1 MSDNTELTY
10 LGWSDDVE
18 QLCRDIETNT
28 SRLSDIH
35 RVNYLELTEQQKYFK
50 IPIIILSACN
60 SIMAVG
66 LSKYVSQDITS
77 SINCILSLIC
87 SVIASIELYI
97 ALQKR
102 IEMELTSYRSYYM
115 LTVKI
120 NNCLKLE
127 REHRQETN
135 GVHFL
140 NEVENEYKALFNDA
154 LVNKQKIEDKLIFP
168 NLDYVSNPIVYKKQ
182 SKSERVD
189 SQTLNETL

>member
-10 LGWSDDVE
+10 LGWSDDIE
-18 QLCRDIETNT
+18 QLCRDIEINT
-28 SRLSDIH
+28 SNLSEIH
-35 RVNYLELTEQQKYFK
+35 KTNYLMLSEQQKYFK

-66 LSKYVSQDITS
+66 LTAYASQNVTS

-97 ALQKR
+97 GLQKR
-102 IEMELTSYRSYYM
+102 IETEIQSYRAYYM
-115 LTVKI
+115 LSVKI

-140 NEVENEYKALFNDA
+140 LEVENEYKALFNDA
-154 LVNKQKIEDKLIFP
+154 LVHNEKIEDKLIFP
-168 NLDYVSNPIVYKKQ
+168 SINYVSNPILHKKE
-182 SKSERVD
+182 SKIKQFESEAI
-189 SQTLNETL
+189 NETL

>member
-1 MSDNTELTY
+1 MSDTELTY

-18 QLCRDIETNT
+18 DLCRSIETNT
-28 SRLSDIH
+28 ASLSEIH
-35 RVNYLELTEQQKYFK
+35 KANYLMLTEQQKYFK
-50 IPIIILSACN
+50 IPIIVLSACN

-66 LSKYVSQDITS
+66 LSQYVSQDVTS

-102 IEMELTSYRSYYM
+102 IEVELTSYRAYYM
-115 LTVKI
+115 LSVKI

-140 NEVENEYKALFNDA
+140 TEVENEYKALFNDA
-154 LVNKQKIEDKLIFP
+154 LVCKSGIDDKLISP
-168 NLDYVSNPIVYKKQ
+168 DLYVRNPAIYKTKSQ
-182 SKSERVD
+182 SAGPD
-189 SQTLNETL
+189 GDTQQETV

>member
-10 LGWSDDVE
+10 LGWSADVE
-18 QLCRDIETNT
+18 ELCRDIETNT

-35 RVNYLELTEQQKYFK
+35 KMNYLMLTEQQKYFK

-60 SIMAVG
+60 SIFAVG

-102 IEMELTSYRSYYM
+102 IETELTSYRAYYM
-115 LTVKI
+115 LSVKI
-120 NNCLKLE
+120 NNCLKLQAD
-127 REHRQETN
+127 HRQETN
-135 GVHFL
+135 GIQFL
-140 NEVENEYKALFNDA
+140 LEVENEYRSLFNDA
-154 LVNKQKIEDKLIFP
+154 LVHKQQIEDKLIFP
-168 NLDYVSNPIVYKKQ
+168 QYDNVSNPILHKKE
-182 SKSERVD
+182 SKVQRTDSETV
-189 SQTLNETL
+189 QETL